1 MWTALTVPPS
11 LALCGTSVFITS
23 RMNSTSPGTTL
34 SPGLTNS
41 FQTLPGTIVSIFSAM
56 SFPLN
61 NAQCATDRIQFL
73 AQRLRLVDADGFEA
87 IDVARLRLP
96 QLPER
101 RRRHGVGIDE
111 STHARSVVD
120 KDNGCLAGEVDGA
133 QRIALVD
140 DVRRFGAVLRRLL
153 VGLLSEGPLRSIEPE
168 AGAVTLRR
176 QLPIG
181 RQKALVAGLVD
192 PVVVRSRHHFD
203 SPDLVSR
210 EGRPTFRLRL
220 SPSGPVALGDRHDL
234 ALLQGAPLHAAKAR
248 LVEGRARAQPCWRVD
263 AASDGDI
270 AARAGLGRA

>member
-1 MWTALTVPPS
+1 MWTAFTVPTS

-23 RMNSTSPGTTL
+23 RINSTSPGTTL
-34 SPGLTNS
+34 SPGLTNN

-56 SFPLN
+56 PFSPLG
-61 NAQCATDRIQFL
+61 NARCAADRVQSL
-73 AQRLRLVDADGFEA
+73 AQRLRVVDADRFEA

-192 PVVVRSRHHFD
+192 PFVVRSRHHFD

-234 ALLQGAPLHAAKAR
+234 ALLQGAPLHAANAR

-263 AASDGDI
+263 AAGDGDI
-270 AARAGLGRA
+270 AA